1 MENHSWEVILA
12 LSGTISTLAGGIIRY
27 LLKEL
32 SDAKDALKK
41 LNEANAELAK
51 MVPALLEES
60 RKAREDALQDS

>member
-1 MENHSWEVILA
+1 MENHTWEVILA
-12 LSGTISTLAGGIIRY
+12 LSATISTLAGGIIRY

-32 SDAKDALKK
+32 SDAKEALKK

-60 RKAREDALQDS
+60 RKAREHV

>member
-12 LSGTISTLAGGIIRY
+12 LSATISTLAGGIIRY

-32 SDAKDALKK
+32 SDAKDALKRS
-41 LNEANAELAK
+41 NETNAELAK

-60 RKAREDALQDS
+60 RKARDHVQ

>member
-12 LSGTISTLAGGIIRY
+12 LSATISTLAGGIIRY

-32 SDAKDALKK
+32 SDAKDALKR

-60 RKAREDALQDS
+60 RKVRDNARKDN

>member
-1 MENHSWEVILA
+1 MGNHDWEVILA
-12 LSGTISTLAGGIIRY
+12 LSGTISALAGGIIKY

-32 SDAKDALKK
+32 ADAKEALKK

-60 RKAREDALQDS
+60 RKDREHV

>member
-1 MENHSWEVILA
+1 MESHTWEVILA
-12 LSGTISTLAGGIIRY
+12 LSATISTLAGGIIRY

-32 SDAKDALKK
+32 SDAKEALKK

-60 RKAREDALQDS
+60 RKAREHV

>member
-1 MENHSWEVILA
+1 MENHTWEVILA
-12 LSGTISTLAGGIIRY
+12 LSATISTLAGGIIRY

-51 MVPALLEES
+51 MVPALLEDS
-60 RKAREDALQDS
+60 RKVRDNA

>member
-1 MENHSWEVILA
+1 MENHTWEVILA
-12 LSGTISTLAGGIIRY
+12 LSATISTLAGGIIRY

-32 SDAKDALKK
+32 SDAKEALKK

-60 RKAREDALQDS
+60 RKAREHVQ